1 MPIKDPVKLKE
12 ARQRADAKRKGT
24 RYLSWTAVVYPDS
37 APENWRDII
46 DDTHIEWVESPLH
59 DKDINPDG
67 SIKKPH
73 WHILLMFPSVQTER
87 QVKELLKPINCT
99 IPINCKSARGL
110 VRYMAHIDNP
120 EKAQYSISEIRGH
133 GGADVAKLLQL
144 TASERHEIIKEMV
157 VWVDENKIIHFVD
170 LMNYALRER
179 SDWFITL
186 CDSSAFVMKEYIKSN
201 WQKLTYALEKGVE
214 KEK

>member
-1 MPIKDPVKLKE
+1 MARSE
-12 ARQRADAKRKGT
+12 AQKRAEKKYEEKRKGK
-24 RYLSWTAVVYPDS
+24 RFLSWTAVVYPDS
-37 APENWRDII
+37 APEDWRDII

-73 WHILLMFPSVQTER
+73 WHILLMFPSIQTEK
-87 QVKELLKPINCT
+87 QVKDLLEPLNCT
-99 IPINCKSARGL
+99 IPIPCKSASGL

-120 EKAQYSISEIRGH
+120 EKYQYDIGNIKGH
-133 GGADVAKLLQL
+133 GGADVPKLLR
-144 TASERHEIIKEMV
+144 TTSAERYELIKDMMR
-157 VWVDENKIIHFVD
+157 WVNTNKIVHFCD
-170 LMNYALRER
+170 LMDYALSEEPDR
-179 SDWFITL
+179 WFPLL

-201 WQKLTYALEKGVE
+201 WQKLTYALEKGAE